1 VKILLD
7 TCTFLWITLDASEL
21 SMNARKIFREPDNRI
36 YLSSVSA
43 WEIAVKYALGKLPL
57 PEKPS
62 VFVSEQRELH
72 YIESLPLYER
82 ASLRSDELP
91 QLHRDPFDRM
101 LICQAIEDDLIL
113 LTPDPMIRQYSVKTA
128 W

>member
-7 TCTFLWITLDASEL
+7 TCTFLWITSDASEL

-62 VFVSEQRELH
+62 VFVPEQRELH

-82 ASLRSDELP
+82 ESLRSDELP